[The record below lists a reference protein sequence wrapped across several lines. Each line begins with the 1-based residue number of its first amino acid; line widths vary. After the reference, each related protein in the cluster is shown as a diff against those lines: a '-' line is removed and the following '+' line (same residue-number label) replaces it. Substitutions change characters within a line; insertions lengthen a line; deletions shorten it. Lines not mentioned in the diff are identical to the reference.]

1 MIPQQFIDELIRRVD
16 VVEVVGQYVPLK
28 RSGANYSGLCP
39 FHTEKSPSFS
49 VSPSKQFYHCFGCGA
64 HGTALGFLIEH
75 LGLPFPQAV
84 EDLARRV
91 GLEVPKQAPEI
102 NPEAK
107 KKETD
112 YRARLRDLLLDAAK
126 FYQRRLKDSP
136 QAVSYLKQRGLS
148 GEIAAKYHLG
158 YAPEGWQPLQS
169 VFADYT
175 NQDLIEAGLVIEGD
189 SGKRYDRFRDRIM
202 FPILSGRGEVLGFGA
217 RTIADAEPKY
227 LNSPETPV
235 FSKGYE
241 LYGGF
246 EARPLI
252 RSAGQVWVVEGYMD
266 VVALAQHGLGHVVA
280 TLGTATTPQHVQQ
293 LLRLSD
299 HIVFMFD
306 GDTAGRRA
314 AARALETSLPFA
326 SEKNRIDFVFLPQ
339 DHDPDSFVREFG
351 QDALTQRAN
360 EAKPLSALLIE
371 MACEG
376 QDLGYAEGRAAAGS
390 QAQRLLKLMSANGLR
405 SQILREAARRLDM
418 HEASLLAAIN
428 AGPVAREASSIAQSK
443 PDGAAGNVST
453 KRNGYKNYSAPAPI
467 RLPRPVIR
475 PLAER
480 ALQILVRQPDWVID
494 LDPDFFEYLEQSQ
507 ADLLQWIQEKTAGK
521 PGATF
526 ALLHE
531 AALAEGRERGSDV
544 IKLFLRLAKPDPAL
558 DDLME
563 AQPETLKKELYLAVR
578 RLKVRALEEEAAR
591 LAVRVSSDPGALSA
605 LQDVRLKIQQLK
617 IDPETPSN

>member
-1 MIPQQFIDELIRRVD
+1 
-16 VVEVVGQYVPLK
+16 
-28 RSGANYSGLCP
+28 
-39 FHTEKSPSFS
+39 
-49 VSPSKQFYHCFGCGA
+49 
-64 HGTALGFLIEH
+64 
-75 LGLPFPQAV
+75 
-84 EDLARRV
+84 
-91 GLEVPKQAPEI
+91 
-102 NPEAK
+102 
-107 KKETD
+107 
-112 YRARLRDLLLDAAK
+112 
-126 FYQRRLKDSP
+126 
-136 QAVSYLKQRGLS
+136 
-148 GEIAAKYHLG
+148 
-158 YAPEGWQPLQS
+158 
-169 VFADYT
+169 
-175 NQDLIEAGLVIEGD
+175 
-189 SGKRYDRFRDRIM
+189 
-202 FPILSGRGEVLGFGA
+202 
-217 RTIADAEPKY
+217 
-227 LNSPETPV
+227 
-235 FSKGYE
+235 
-241 LYGGF
+241 
-246 EARPLI
+246 
-252 RSAGQVWVVEGYMD
+252 
-266 VVALAQHGLGHVVA
+266 
-280 TLGTATTPQHVQQ
+280 
-293 LLRLSD
+293 
-299 HIVFMFD
+299 
-306 GDTAGRRA
+306 
-314 AARALETSLPFA
+314 
-326 SEKNRIDFVFLPQ
+326 
-339 DHDPDSFVREFG
+339 
-351 QDALTQRAN
+351 
-360 EAKPLSALLIE
+360 
-371 MACEG
+371 
-376 QDLGYAEGRAAAGS
+376 
-390 QAQRLLKLMSANGLR
+390 MSANGLR

-591 LAVRVSSDPGALSA
+591 LAVRVSSDPGALST

-617 IDPETPSN
+617 LDPETPSN